1 MAALIEGHGKRKLC
15 CLLACLLACIRTTS
29 KFIFPVPSL
38 PLLEPVSIAFQHRL
52 KTRIDPAPGPT
63 YMVFNSVSSELNLE
77 FFIVSAFKKQP
88 LPQSCHISV
97 REQTAFCV
105 VEGEEGI
112 WQEFFWVQMGTKV
125 GDFTESRFHNGT
137 TNIKYKGRNFWR
149 ITANL
154 KDLRYECSLHA
165 PFPELFAPVSDL
177 LVPFQLLHFYFEQYY
192 KFLKKDRSFL
202 SHMGLSQACC
212 ERRERSGLGEAGS

>member
-1 MAALIEGHGKRKLC
+1 MCDNSGC
-15 CLLACLLACIRTTS
+15 S
-29 KFIFPVPSL
+29 FV
-38 PLLEPVSIAFQHRL
+38 
-52 KTRIDPAPGPT
+52 DPAPGPT

-192 KFLKKDRSFL
+192 KFLKKDLRNDLAVVNLEPIKFMLPLL
-202 SHMGLSQACC
+202 SLSLPLKLFVLYKTSTSLCI
-212 ERRERSGLGEAGS
+212 LLVY

>member
-1 MAALIEGHGKRKLC
+1 
-15 CLLACLLACIRTTS
+15 
-29 KFIFPVPSL
+29 
-38 PLLEPVSIAFQHRL
+38 
-52 KTRIDPAPGPT
+52 
-63 YMVFNSVSSELNLE
+63 MVFNSVSSELNLE
-77 FFIVSAFKKQP
+77 FFIVSAFKKQL

-97 REQTAFCV
+97 REQTAFCA

-192 KFLKKDRSFL
+192 KFLKKDLRNDLAVVNLEPIKFMLPLL
-202 SHMGLSQACC
+202 SLSLPLKLFVLYKTSTSLCI
-212 ERRERSGLGEAGS
+212 LLVY